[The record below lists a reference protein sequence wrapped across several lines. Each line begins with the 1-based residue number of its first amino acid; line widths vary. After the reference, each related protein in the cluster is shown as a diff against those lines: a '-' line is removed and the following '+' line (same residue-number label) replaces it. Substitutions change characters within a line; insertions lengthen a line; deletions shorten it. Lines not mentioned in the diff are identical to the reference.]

1 MIAKSITIKGWGGKS
16 GRCVVKA
23 VELTF
28 YERNIVKACHE
39 LAVGS
44 NIDCAVNSISHV
56 VLKPIVARVRVQR
69 RWVARRG
76 CPRPAP
82 LELYVQVSRHT
93 AQASAKASFDTRFH
107 NLFPAYF

>member
-1 MIAKSITIKGWGGKS
+1 MIAKSTTIKGWGGKS

-44 NIDCAVNSISHV
+44 NIDCAVNSISH
-56 VLKPIVARVRVQR
+56 
-69 RWVARRG
+69 G
-76 CPRPAP
+76 
-82 LELYVQVSRHT
+82 S
-93 AQASAKASFDTRFH
+93 
-107 NLFPAYF
+107 